1 MRKIQLSK
9 KAEDFHEQYFR
20 DRILPKLEIERQNH
34 SYIPTRAEISKLKE
48 ELNLDLNL
56 NVSAIRQAVIKE
68 HKWFIQFII
77 NEYKTFAK
85 GKLTD
90 LERLDESIK
99 QDFPFVYR
107 LTRLEKENN
116 YSDHLNNIF
125 GYKQF
130 KVKEFFYYVK
140 KKALRNLGLKQYSS
154 RVQEEIVKILS
165 ANFPKQKQ
173 KIEDYLNQRKFNADT
188 CAKEFRKL
196 KQLNIT
202 MDNFREVDIFQE
214 EWNDYHFVMES
225 GIRVCPYC
233 NRQYITPILSD
244 NGKMRSDIDHFLPK
258 CYYPYFSMSLYNLV
272 PVCKSCNQSLKGD
285 RKFTF
290 TNISP
295 YEEHIGDYFKFKAD
309 ELTYEISMDV
319 PNDLDTVIQHLDI
332 FKVETL
338 YNYHQN
344 QVEELVKK
352 RIAYPDD
359 YIHDLYKKNKD
370 YFNSELEIKQILVG
384 YIGDANR
391 MNDEA
396 FLKFRRDLAEQL
408 GFIGE
413 CSQERIEGLK
423 KLIRGT

>member
-9 KAEDFHEQYFR
+9 KAEDLHGQYFR
-20 DRILPKLEIERQNH
+20 DRILPKLGQSYRPTSEEIH
-34 SYIPTRAEISKLKE
+34 
-48 ELNLDLNL
+48 ELNEKMSLNL
-56 NVSAIRQAVIKE
+56 NESQVQQIIILEHQWLIRFVKKA
-68 HKWFIQFII
+68 
-77 NEYKTFAK
+77 YKTFAK
-85 GKLTD
+85 GKLRD
-90 LERLDESIK
+90 LRRLDKSI
-99 QDFPFVYR
+99 QRNCPHIYQ
-107 LTRLEKENN
+107 LIRLEKENT
-116 YSDHLNNIF
+116 YSDHLNDIF
-125 GYKQF
+125 GYNQF
-130 KVKEFFYYVK
+130 KVKEFFYYIK
-140 KKALRNLGLKQYSS
+140 KKALQNLGLKRYSS
-154 RVQEEIVKILS
+154 RVQGEIVNILRS
-165 ANFPKQKQ
+165 NFPKQK
-173 KIEDYLNQRKFNADT
+173 KEIEDYLDPTKVKDLHVDT
-188 CAKEFRKL
+188 CAKQFRKL

-202 MDNFREVDIFQE
+202 MDNFKEVDIFQE

-285 RKFTF
+285 RNFTF

-309 ELTYEISMDV
+309 ELTYEISMEV
-319 PNDLDTVIQHLDI
+319 PNDLEAVIQHLDI
-332 FKVETL
+332 FKIEAL

>member
-9 KAEDFHEQYFR
+9 KVEDLHEQYFR
-20 DRILPKLEIERQNH
+20 DRILPKLGQ
-34 SYIPTRAEISKLKE
+34 SYRHTPEEISELKGKMNLILSDLEIQQKLFNE
-48 ELNLDLNL
+48 HQWL
-56 NVSAIRQAVIKE
+56 IRYIRKA
-68 HKWFIQFII
+68 
-77 NEYKTFAK
+77 YKTFAK
-85 GKLTD
+85 GNLTN
-90 LERLDESIK
+90 LKRLDQSI
-99 QDFPFVYR
+99 QLNCPYIYE
-107 LTRLEKENN
+107 LIRLEKGKN
-116 YSDHLNNIF
+116 YSAHLNEIF

-130 KVKEFFYYVK
+130 KVKEFFYYIK
-140 KKALRNLGLKQYSS
+140 KKALQNLGLKRYSS
-154 RVQEEIVKILS
+154 RVQEEIVNILS
-165 ANFPKQKQ
+165 ANFPKQK
-173 KIEDYLNQRKFNADT
+173 KEIEDYLDPRNLGELHVDT
-188 CAKEFRKL
+188 CAKQFKKL

-202 MDNFREVDIFQE
+202 MDNFKEVDIFQE

-285 RKFTF
+285 RNFTF

-309 ELTYEISMDV
+309 ELTYEISMEV
-319 PNDLDTVIQHLDI
+319 PNDLEAVIQHLDI
-332 FKVETL
+332 FKIEAL

-359 YIHDLYKKNKD
+359 YIHDLYKKNKE

-384 YIGDANR
+384 YIGDVNR

-408 GFIGE
+408 GFIGG